1 MVKTNLL
8 AKKLEKEDILLL
20 KKKCLLNNVETG
32 FIIIIA
38 YNLYTYKINI
48 QSTNILHSTKK

>member
-8 AKKLEKEDILLL
+8 EKKLEKEDIILL
-20 KKKCLLNNVETG
+20 KKKCLLNNVDTG
-32 FIIIIA
+32 FIIIID